1 METPEIV
8 TRTWQQLVSR
18 LTARFN
24 SEGYEVVQEHH
35 HDHLYGSCFIM
46 WSNNVDALR
55 LTWDGKEYCYI
66 LEETELPITV
76 LTPWKTIVISP
87 FDFEKHEQTY
97 ANTIVEEVMKSLD

>member
-24 SEGYEVVQEHH
+24 SEGYQVVQEHH
-35 HDHLYGSCFIM
+35 HDQLYGSCFIM
-46 WSNNVDALR
+46 WSNNLDALR

-66 LEETELPITV
+66 LEETELPITAS
-76 LTPWKTIVISP
+76 TPWQTIIISS
-87 FDFEKHEQTY
+87 FDFEKHDQIY
-97 ANTIVEEVMKSLD
+97 ANSIIQDVMKSLD